1 MKRILPYCIIFIL
14 FTNFSI
20 GVDKLNF
27 GSDQNKREKVN
38 SVLDLFSNDGDF
50 ILGSEMSK
58 LVHNPTGDRGIIQYF
73 LNNNIEMIT
82 YYEGKFWFK
91 TLDEENQWLTLTPT
105 LKGVKVKFP
114 ILVKHNASIQITRTE
129 KETTFIIRGI
139 KLYGF
144 DLEKIVV
151 SDGFMTVYKFGTIIY
166 QRS

>member
-1 MKRILPYCIIFIL
+1 MKRFLPYTFLFFL

-20 GVDKLNF
+20 GIEKIDF
-27 GSDQNKREKVN
+27 AGDRNKREKVN
-38 SVLDLFSNDGDF
+38 CVLDLFSNNGDF
-50 ILGSEMSK
+50 ILGSEISK
-58 LVHNPTGDRGIIQYF
+58 VIKNPIGDKGLIQYF

-82 YYEGKFWFK
+82 FYEGKFWFK
-91 TLDEENQWLTLTPT
+91 TIHGENQWLTLAPT

-114 ILVKHNASIQITRTE
+114 VLVKHNASIEVSRTCE
-129 KETTFIIRGI
+129 ETTFIIHGI

-151 SDGFMTVYKFGTIIY
+151 SDHLMTVYKYGTIIY